1 MEDQE
6 HDYDNGHDRAW
17 CLLTNE
23 PVYADTYKKRKHD
36 QLECVYC
43 DEAHPVFFKQLK
55 HERFYK
61 SACFSHYGTKN
72 SNSFGQSGIS
82 SGNGETAE
90 HRESKFL
97 LKDRLGHYKFLVS
110 RCMHCTSHH
119 TWECGDNATVAIE
132 RKVKSNEGNR
142 FFYDACLL
150 REDKPIYALEVFHT
164 HETKQ
169 MKVDETKEMGISIA
183 EFRTKDI
190 LRMKNLDV
198 TSNEDKIELENLM
211 IEEFTCTSCQEK
223 INEMKRRRAEER
235 DRQYKERIA
244 KQAQFDIE
252 KKQREKEEERL
263 RMERIKSEQRL
274 RIERLESEQIR
285 QAQQIEE
292 EAKKRKENEIREQI
306 EKEKLSKERERANRH
321 NAECYAR
328 VLWCLHEGGP
338 DFHPAH
344 EHKHRAP
351 GDNTAFFYGIP
362 PWHPDGSVNPDGVPP
377 NYGPAEPL
385 GKNFQFLDDYN
396 VGWVCHRC
404 QKWISHPSRE
414 YEGKDEPHDW
424 WWCFDCKK
432 SCQKTLSVSEKKI
445 AKVAATCV
453 KINSVFG
460 RAREN
465 NDP

>member
-23 PVYADTYKKRKHD
+23 PVNAHTYKKRKHD

-90 HRESKFL
+90 HRDSKFL
-97 LKDRLGHYKFLVS
+97 LRDRLGHYKFLVS

-132 RKVKSNEGNR
+132 RKVKSNQGNR
-142 FFYDACLL
+142 YFYDACLL

-169 MKVDETKEMGISIA
+169 MKVSETKEMGISIA
-183 EFRTKDI
+183 EFTTKDI

-211 IEEFTCTSCQEK
+211 IDEFTCTSCQL
-223 INEMKRRRAEER
+223 RRAEER
-235 DRQYKERIA
+235 DRQHKERIA

-263 RMERIKSEQRL
+263 RMERI
-274 RIERLESEQIR
+274 
-285 QAQQIEE
+285 EE
-292 EAKKRKENEIREQI
+292 DAKKRKENEIREQI
-306 EKEKLSKERERANRH
+306 EKEKLSKEHERARRH
-321 NAECYAR
+321 QEECYAR
-328 VLWCLHEGGP
+328 VLWCLHKGGP

-344 EHKHRAP
+344 EHKHRAQGNWCYERKCVVP
-351 GDNTAFFYGIP
+351 SNDQNFFYGIP
-362 PWHPDGSVNPDGVPP
+362 PWHPDGSVNPAGIPG

-396 VGWVCHRC
+396 VGWNCHRC
-404 QKWISHPSRE
+404 QNWISHPPRE